1 MRRQIGKDGAAMT
14 LRSALLVLASL
25 AAAGCGA
32 VLDRSEFKPLTP
44 VEIAEIKAKADA
56 EKNAEEGQK
65 KPDAASAAPQEETAK
80 PDATDAPAASVVAAV
95 APEEKPRAS
104 GLFASL
110 FGGDEPS
117 AAEPASAGPDATPA
131 ASQTAAK
138 PDEDPPTAADVA
150 AAKAEAEADLA
161 AIPVEE
167 AAEVSEAELT
177 GEDEA
182 DPAKIAVPKP
192 PVDDGL
198 EHDFVN
204 VYTARPER
212 PQELFEGLPGVAWQG
227 NLVLASRGPDGDPRG
242 LFDGEVQPYAHY
254 VPGLPRD
261 VVQAANGLLLAH
273 SAINVSCVKSPL
285 LGMIRDAERHFS
297 RKAVI
302 TSGYRSPSH
311 NRSVRGALHSQHLYC
326 NAVDLYMPGIAR
338 DELARYFYSH
348 PSRGGLGLYCHTKSI
363 HVDTGRRREWRW
375 ACRKRG

>member
-1 MRRQIGKDGAAMT
+1 MK
-14 LRSALLVLASL
+14 LRPGLLVLLSL

-44 VEIAEIKAKADA
+44 SEIAEIKAKSVSERGAEQSSDKPAD
-56 EKNAEEGQK
+56 
-65 KPDAASAAPQEETAK
+65 PASASQAAK
-80 PDATDAPAASVVAAV
+80 PAAEGTSAPPVAAAV
-95 APEEKPRAS
+95 APEEKPKAT
-104 GLFASL
+104 GFFASL
-110 FGGDEPS
+110 FGGQPS
-117 AAEPASAGPDATPA
+117 ASAPPTPAQPDPPKPPEKAAEPTEKAADDTPASAKST
-131 ASQTAAK
+131 TEAK
-138 PDEDPPTAADVA
+138 VEPTAAPESSPPQDQPDDA
-150 AAKAEAEADLA
+150 G
-161 AIPVEE
+161 
-167 AAEVSEAELT
+167 EVSEAELA

-182 DPAKIAVPKP
+182 DPNKIAVPKP

-254 VPGLPRD
+254 VPGLPRE

-273 SAINVSCVKSPL
+273 SAINVSCVKPRL

-297 RKAVI
+297 RKVVV
-302 TSGYRSPSH
+302 TSGYRSPAH
-311 NRSVRGALHSQHLYC
+311 NRLVRGALHSQHLYC

-338 DELARYFYSH
+338 DELARYFYGH

-375 ACRKRG
+375 SCRGTG

>member
-1 MRRQIGKDGAAMT
+1 MT
-14 LRSALLVLASL
+14 PRSGLVLLASL
-25 AAAGCGA
+25 AVAGCGA
-32 VLDRSEFKPLTP
+32 VLDRSDFKALTP
-44 VEIAEIKAKADA
+44 VEIAEIKATADA
-56 EKNAEEGQK
+56 ENEAKVKDAAD
-65 KPDAASAAPQEETAK
+65 KPVDAVSPPTETTAASAAGDMSAVPMA
-80 PDATDAPAASVVAAV
+80 VAV
-95 APEEKPRAS
+95 APTEKPKAT

-110 FGGDEPS
+110 FGSSEPKDIPEATS
-117 AAEPASAGPDATPA
+117 TTDTDATPGKTATDNAPEASDTVVAKVEPTALPASAPLLQTPPEN
-131 ASQTAAK
+131 T
-138 PDEDPPTAADVA
+138 
-150 AAKAEAEADLA
+150 
-161 AIPVEE
+161 EE
-167 AAEVSEAELT
+167 ISEAELA

-182 DPAKIAVPKP
+182 DPDKIAVPKP

-204 VYTARPER
+204 VYTSRPER
-212 PQELFEGLPGVAWQG
+212 PQDLFEGLPGVAWQG

-273 SAINVSCVKSPL
+273 SAINVSCVKPAL

-297 RKAVI
+297 RKVVV

-311 NRSVRGALHSQHLYC
+311 NRRVRGALHSQHLYC
-326 NAVDLYMPGIAR
+326 NAVDLYMPGISR
-338 DELARYFYSH
+338 DELARYFYGH

-375 ACRKRG
+375 SCRGRG

>member
-1 MRRQIGKDGAAMT
+1 MKKNGQPVT
-14 LRSALLVLASL
+14 LRSGLLIVVGL

-44 VEIAEIKAKADA
+44 VEIAEIRAKADA
-56 EKNAEEGQK
+56 DKGKDGEEKPVE
-65 KPDAASAAPQEETAK
+65 
-80 PDATDAPAASVVAAV
+80 APAAPKEGMAEPTAKDASATPLAVAV
-95 APEEKPRAS
+95 APEEKPKATS
-104 GLFASL
+104 LFASL
-110 FGGDEPS
+110 FGGSQPSTSEPS
-117 AAEPASAGPDATPA
+117 AATPAQSSSSDIPEKPANDPSATPA
-131 ASQTAAK
+131 TTVAK
-138 PDEDPPTAADVA
+138 VDA
-150 AAKAEAEADLA
+150 AAAPGTSPALLA
-161 AIPVEE
+161 PPENTD
-167 AAEVSEAELT
+167 EVSEAELA

-182 DPAKIAVPKP
+182 DPNKIAVPKP

-204 VYTARPER
+204 VYIARPDR
-212 PQELFEGLPGVAWQG
+212 PQDLFEGLPGVAWQG

-273 SAINVSCVKSPL
+273 SAISVSCFKPTL
-285 LGMIRDAERHFS
+285 LNMIRDAERHFS
-297 RKAVI
+297 RRAVV

-326 NAVDLYMPGIAR
+326 NAVDLYMPGITR

-348 PSRGGLGLYCHTKSI
+348 PSRGGLGLYCHTKSL
-363 HVDTGRRREWRW
+363 HVDIGRRREWRW
-375 ACRKRG
+375 SCRGRG

>member
-1 MRRQIGKDGAAMT
+1 MT
-14 LRSALLVLASL
+14 LRSGLFVLLTLT
-25 AAAGCGA
+25 AAGCGA

-44 VEIAEIKAKADA
+44 VEIAEIKAKTDA
-56 EKNAEEGQK
+56 EKSAEESSD
-65 KPDAASAAPQEETAK
+65 KPAAPSSAPQVGA
-80 PDATDAPAASVVAAV
+80 ATPATEGVPAATVAAV
-95 APEEKPRAS
+95 APDEKPKATS
-104 GLFASL
+104 IFASL
-110 FGGDEPS
+110 FGGRPS
-117 AAEPASAGPDATPA
+117 AIEPATATSAQPRSSKAPEKGASDTPA
-131 ASQTAAK
+131 AASATVAKADTTTAPGSSPAAL
-138 PDEDPPTAADVA
+138 EPPEAAD
-150 AAKAEAEADLA
+150 
-161 AIPVEE
+161 
-167 AAEVSEAELT
+167 EVSEAELA

-182 DPAKIAVPKP
+182 DPSKIAVPRP

-212 PQELFEGLPGVAWQG
+212 PQDLFEGLPGVAWQG

-273 SAINVSCVKSPL
+273 SEINVSCVKPTL

-297 RKAVI
+297 RRVVI

-311 NRSVRGALHSQHLYC
+311 NRLVRGALHSQHLYC
-326 NAVDLYMPGIAR
+326 NALDLYMPGIAR
-338 DELARYFYSH
+338 DELARYFYGH

-375 ACRKRG
+375 SCRGRG

>member
-1 MRRQIGKDGAAMT
+1 MT
-14 LRSALLVLASL
+14 PRSGLLVLVGL

-32 VLDRSEFKPLTP
+32 VLDRSEFKALTP

-56 EKNAEEGQK
+56 EMNKEEGSENPAAASSPAK
-65 KPDAASAAPQEETAK
+65 ELAAKPAADSLPAASAVT
-80 PDATDAPAASVVAAV
+80 AV
-95 APEEKPRAS
+95 APEEKPKATS
-104 GLFASL
+104 LFASL
-110 FGGDEPS
+110 FGSSPPPTSEPVT
-117 AAEPASAGPDATPA
+117 ATPA
-131 ASQTAAK
+131 Q
-138 PDEDPPTAADVA
+138 PD
-150 AAKAEAEADLA
+150 AAKAPEKTAGETQATTNTTLAKVDATAQPAPSPASSTPAEDTS
-161 AIPVEE
+161 
-167 AAEVSEAELT
+167 EVSEAELA

-182 DPAKIAVPKP
+182 DPNKIAVPKP

-204 VYTARPER
+204 VYIARPER
-212 PQELFEGLPGVAWQG
+212 PQDLFEGLPGVAWQG

-273 SAINVSCVKSPL
+273 SEINVSCIKPRL
-285 LGMIRDAERHFS
+285 FGMIRDAERHFS
-297 RKAVI
+297 RRAVI

-311 NRSVRGALHSQHLYC
+311 NRFVRGALHSQHLYC
-326 NAVDLYMPGIAR
+326 NALDLYMPGIAR
-338 DELARYFYSH
+338 DELARYFYNH

-375 ACRKRG
+375 SCTGRG

>member
-1 MRRQIGKDGAAMT
+1 MM
-14 LRSALLVLASL
+14 LRSGLLVLATL
-25 AAAGCGA
+25 VVTGCGA

-56 EKNAEEGQK
+56 EKSADNGD
-65 KPDAASAAPQEETAK
+65 KPNAASLTPPEGAAK
-80 PDATDAPAASVVAAV
+80 PASQSTPAASVVVAV
-95 APEEKPRAS
+95 APEEKPKAL

-110 FGGDEPS
+110 FGGSQS
-117 AAEPASAGPDATPA
+117 APAEPATTAPAQPDSAKTPDKATGDKPAAAETTVAKLDATTESGLSSLTPPEN
-131 ASQTAAK
+131 AS
-138 PDEDPPTAADVA
+138 
-150 AAKAEAEADLA
+150 
-161 AIPVEE
+161 
-167 AAEVSEAELT
+167 EVSEAELA

-182 DPAKIAVPKP
+182 DPDKIAVPKP

-204 VYTARPER
+204 VYTARPDR
-212 PQELFEGLPGVAWQG
+212 PQDLFEGLPGVAWQG

-273 SAINVSCVKSPL
+273 SAINVSCVKPAL
-285 LGMIRDAERHFS
+285 LGMIRDAEQHFS
-297 RKAVI
+297 RKVVI

-311 NRSVRGALHSQHLYC
+311 NRRVRGALHSQHLYC
-326 NAVDLYMPGIAR
+326 NAVDLYMPGVAR
-338 DELARYFYSH
+338 DELAHYFYSH

-375 ACRKRG
+375 ACRGRG

>member
-1 MRRQIGKDGAAMT
+1 MT
-14 LRSALLVLASL
+14 LRSGLLVLATL
-25 AAAGCGA
+25 AVAGCGA
-32 VLDRSEFKPLTP
+32 VLDPSDFKPLTP
-44 VEIAEIKAKADA
+44 VEIAEIKATADA
-56 EKNAEEGQK
+56 DKGAVAGDTGTKPADAPTAPPEE
-65 KPDAASAAPQEETAK
+65 AAK
-80 PDATDAPAASVVAAV
+80 PAAGDTPVVPMAVAV
-95 APEEKPRAS
+95 APAEKPKAT

-110 FGGDEPS
+110 FGASEAEDTPTVTPPADAATAKPS
-117 AAEPASAGPDATPA
+117 EQPAGTEPAAPETTV
-131 ASQTAAK
+131 ASV
-138 PDEDPPTAADVA
+138 DPTALSASGQTVPAPEDS
-150 AAKAEAEADLA
+150 E
-161 AIPVEE
+161 
-167 AAEVSEAELT
+167 EVSEAELA

-182 DPAKIAVPKP
+182 DPDKIAVPKP

-204 VYTARPER
+204 VYTSRPER
-212 PQELFEGLPGVAWQG
+212 PQDLFEGLPGVAWQG
-227 NLVLASRGPDGDPRG
+227 NLILASRGPDGDPRG

-254 VPGLPRD
+254 VPGLPRE

-273 SAINVSCVKSPL
+273 SAINVSCVKPNL

-297 RKAVI
+297 RRVVI

-311 NRSVRGALHSQHLYC
+311 NRRVRGALHSQHLYC

-375 ACRKRG
+375 SCRGRG

>member
-1 MRRQIGKDGAAMT
+1 MIRRPG
-14 LRSALLVLASL
+14 LLVLLSL

-44 VEIAEIKAKADA
+44 AEIAEIKAKS
-56 EKNAEEGQK
+56 
-65 KPDAASAAPQEETAK
+65 ASEQNTKESTAK
-80 PDATDAPAASVVAAV
+80 PADPVPDSPAAKPTAEGAPTPSVAAAV
-95 APEEKPRAS
+95 APEEKPKATS
-104 GLFASL
+104 FFASL
-110 FGGDEPS
+110 FGGQTS
-117 AAEPASAGPDATPA
+117 AGAPPAPAQPDPAKPPEKAAGDTPASAKT
-131 ASQTAAK
+131 TAEAK
-138 PDEDPPTAADVA
+138 VEPTAAPASSSTPPDQPDDA
-150 AAKAEAEADLA
+150 G
-161 AIPVEE
+161 
-167 AAEVSEAELT
+167 EVSEAELA

-182 DPAKIAVPKP
+182 DPNKIAVPKP

-204 VYTARPER
+204 VYTARPDR
-212 PQELFEGLPGVAWQG
+212 PQDLFEGLPGVAWQG

-254 VPGLPRD
+254 VPGLPRE

-273 SAINVSCVKSPL
+273 AEINVSCVKPRL

-297 RKAVI
+297 HQVII

-311 NRSVRGALHSQHLYC
+311 NRLVRGALHSQHLYC
-326 NAVDLYMPGIAR
+326 NALDLYMPGVAR

-375 ACRKRG
+375 SCRGTG